1 MTFER
6 AAIGKKGE
14 NLALL
19 YLKKQGYKIIGKN
32 YKTKVGE
39 IDIIGNDKD
48 VVSFIEVRSINSAT
62 SVSPEHTIN
71 KRKQNQ
77 IAKTALSYIK
87 SNGLEDKDCRFDV
100 VCVEDVGSCSP
111 NIRLIKDAFEL
122 ASRYRY

>member
-77 IAKTALSYIK
+77 IAKTALFYIK

-100 VCVEDVGSCSP
+100 VCVEGVDSCSP
-111 NIRLIKDAFEL
+111 NIKLIKDAFEL
-122 ASRYRY
+122 ALRYRY